1 MKKGQLLFGLLFI
14 CSSLFGQDLFY
25 KNVKWEDT
33 PTWKDLGEKYKDET
47 EVDLSDSR
55 IVQFAYDESADN
67 SLVEYYTLHKKVRV
81 VSDEAVQDNN
91 KVYIGMGNVITLL
104 EAKARVIT
112 PDGKVVDFDQS
123 NIKENKGEDGSV
135 DYKYFAI
142 DGVVNGSD
150 IEYTYTVKRYPNYDG
165 SRMTFQDGNIHTNVD
180 FKVISPSNLVFK
192 FKSYN
197 GFPEMVQDSSYEEQ
211 NVFTASTEFI
221 PGLDNE
227 DYSAYV
233 KNLMHVIYRLDKNTG
248 TGVNNIISFGKIS
261 QNVYEYY
268 YTDLEKKDK
277 KALNQ
282 FLSKTGALKE
292 KDEEAK
298 IRKVEN
304 YIKGNFGIIDGVPT
318 KTFKEII
325 ADGYTSSRGATYLM
339 VQALKSMEIQHELV
353 LGCDRMEDY
362 FDAAFEHYR
371 VLDNIMIYYTK
382 QGKLS
387 APDEMAYRYGM
398 VPEEWTGADALFIKE
413 VKIGDLKTGL
423 GKVKRVEPLGS
434 ELTHDNMEVTV
445 DFESI
450 TQPIIYFERSL
461 QGYTCASFQSIYN
474 LIAEDNKKELDES
487 LITFADPKGE
497 VLEYKL
503 KGIEESDFGVNPMVY
518 SGKLKTTSIIEK
530 AGNRYLFK
538 VGELIGAQAEMYQ
551 ESTRVMDIEHGHNM
565 VYNRKITFVI
575 PDGYELS
582 GLESLKTNEVYPAEN
597 PMIRFVSDY
606 TVTGNK
612 VEITVTEQYDEV
624 HFSKEEINDFR
635 RIINAAANF
644 NKIVLFMV
652 KK

>member
-1 MKKGQLLFGLLFI
+1 MKQTLVIIGLIFF
-14 CSSLFGQDLFY
+14 CSTVFGQELFY
-25 KNVKWEDT
+25 KNVKWEDA
-33 PTWKDLGEKYKDET
+33 PKWNDLGKKYADEK
-47 EVDLSDSR
+47 EVDLLNTR
-55 IVQFAYDESADN
+55 IVQYAYDESDN
-67 SLVEYYTLHKKVRV
+67 NNLVEYFTMHKKVRV

-91 KVYIGMGNVITLL
+91 KVYIGMGNVIRLI

-112 PDGKVVDFDQS
+112 PDGKIVDFDKS
-123 NIKENKGEDGSV
+123 NINDNKGEDGSI

-142 DGVVNGSD
+142 DGVINGSD

-165 SRMTFQDGNIHTNVD
+165 SRMSFQDGNIHTNVD
-180 FKVISPSNLVFK
+180 FKIISPVNLVFK
-192 FKSYN
+192 IKSYN
-197 GFPEMVQDSSYEEQ
+197 GFPEMLQDTTYKEQ
-211 NVFTASTEFI
+211 NVLEAKIDFI
-221 PGLDNE
+221 PGLEKE
-227 DYSAYV
+227 DYSAYG
-233 KNLMHVIYRLDKNTG
+233 KNIMHVIYRLDKNTG
-248 TGVNNIISFGKIS
+248 TGSNNIISFGKIS

-277 KALNQ
+277 KALSQ
-282 FLSKTGALKE
+282 FLAKTGALKE
-292 KDEEAK
+292 KDEEMK

-318 KTFKEII
+318 KPLKDILT
-325 ADGYTSSRGATYLM
+325 DGYTSSRGATYLM
-339 VQALKSMEIQHELV
+339 VQALKTMEIQHELV

-362 FDAAFEHYR
+362 FDSEFEHYR
-371 VLDNIMIYYTK
+371 VLTNIMIYYSK
-382 QGKLS
+382 QRKYS

-398 VPEEWTGADALFIKE
+398 VPEEWTAADALFIKE
-413 VKIGDLKTGL
+413 VKIGDMKTGL
-423 GKVKRVEPLGS
+423 GKVKRIEALGS
-434 ELTHDNMEVTV
+434 EMTHDNMEVTV
-445 DFESI
+445 DFEDI
-450 TQPIIYFERSL
+450 TQPIVYFERSL

-474 LIAEDNKKELDES
+474 LIDEDNKKELDES

-518 SGKLKTTSIIEK
+518 SGKLKTTTLIEK

-551 ESTRVMDIEHGHNM
+551 ESARVMDIEHGHNM
-565 VYNRKITFVI
+565 VYSRKITFVI

-582 GLESLKTNEVYPAEN
+582 GLESLKTNEVYPKDS
-597 PMIRFVSDY
+597 PTIRFVSDY

-612 VEITVTEQYDEV
+612 VEITVTEQYDQV